1 MIAIRSF
8 LLKIVALVAIPFLL
22 VYLLAAE
29 LYLDLTNIKKKG
41 KNKKDG

>member
-1 MIAIRSF
+1 MIMIRSVF
-8 LLKIVALVAIPFLL
+8 WKIVALVAIPFLL
-22 VYLLAAE
+22 AYLLAAE

>member
-8 LLKIVALVAIPFLL
+8 LLKILALVAIPFILFYLL
-22 VYLLAAE
+22 VAE
-29 LYLDLTNIKKKG
+29 LYLDLTNIKKKD